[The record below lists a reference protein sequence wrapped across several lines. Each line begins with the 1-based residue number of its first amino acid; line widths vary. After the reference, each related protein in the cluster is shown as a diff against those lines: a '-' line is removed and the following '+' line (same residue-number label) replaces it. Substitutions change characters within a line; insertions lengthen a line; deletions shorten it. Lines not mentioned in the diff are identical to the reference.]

1 MGISDEEFL
10 RFVSRCR
17 NLPPAQGVYVQTDY
31 ITNLFLTVLDYRSTA
46 ESVRQALATY
56 RSRWWD
62 QIRSLQDL
70 KRFLARY
77 PDTAEGNL
85 QAGSDLWGFRAA
97 RRVHELRGL
106 VRFFEAKGVVTQELL
121 THWARASS
129 YRDFMG
135 QVRGLSLQVYE
146 ALLVRHGFGPLKPAA
161 HLSRFVSGTLGR
173 AVPENEVI
181 EVVERTAQKL
191 GWTARDLERRIY
203 EYERC

>member
-10 RFVSRCR
+10 QFVNRCR
-17 NLPPAQGVYVQTDY
+17 SLPPVQGVYVQTDY

-46 ESVRQALATY
+46 ESVRKALANY

-62 QIRSLQDL
+62 QIRTLQDL
-70 KRFLARY
+70 KRFLAGY

-85 QAGSDLWGFRAA
+85 QAGSHLWGFRAD

-106 VRFFEAKGVVTQELL
+106 VRFFEARGVVTQELL
-121 THWARASS
+121 THWARSSS

-146 ALLVRHGFGPLKPAA
+146 ALLVRHGFGPLKPAS
-161 HLSRFVSGTLGR
+161 HLTRFVADTLGR
-173 AVPENEVI
+173 AVPDGEVI
-181 EVVERTAQKL
+181 DLVERAARKL
-191 GWTARDLERRIY
+191 GWTGRDLERRIY
-203 EYERC
+203 EYELH